1 MRVFLISRMTLCLF
15 CLYFVQ
21 LIKPLKNMN
30 KFTLAAL
37 IVAASMPFYATANYT
52 INKESSYSMD
62 VNKIKNGTASKV
74 AGGKILTNSK
84 LSSASA
90 RSVFTTRTKSK
101 SAYRWPSVTVSCN
114 KNEVLT
120 GGGGNCASLAGKG
133 WMFMPRSRP
142 KGNSWTVGCDTP
154 EKQNARATAYA
165 ICMKVSN

>member
-1 MRVFLISRMTLCLF
+1 
-15 CLYFVQ
+15 
-21 LIKPLKNMN
+21 MN

-37 IVAASMPFYATANYT
+37 VVAASMPFYATANYT

-62 VNKIKNGTASKV
+62 VNNIKNGTASKV
-74 AGGKILTNSK
+74 GGGEILTNSE
-84 LSSASA
+84 LSTASA

-114 KNEVLT
+114 DDEVLT
-120 GGGGNCASLAGKG
+120 GGGGHCSSLGGKG
-133 WMFMPRSRP
+133 WMFMPHSRP
-142 KGNSWTVGCDTP
+142 KGNSWAVGCDTP